1 MVIEMIGEF
10 GQAGPGPCREAVLLR
25 ARMRAQG
32 HVDVR
37 LSGRC
42 MEPLLVAGDWAR
54 VVPVADVSVG
64 DICLVALPDA
74 VALHRLVWRDGAEL
88 VTKGDFSGRAERV
101 TASDIVGVAT
111 AFRLVGSS
119 HWADYDETREG
130 KLRIAELSLSLC
142 AAKGSSGSSASSDT
156 KLPAALCA
164 DLVFAPRSAVPFS
177 CASHEAERRE
187 VWRLNQI
194 ARAALAG

>member
-1 MVIEMIGEF
+1 MRS
-10 GQAGPGPCREAVLLR
+10 CREAALLR

-54 VVPVADVSVG
+54 VVPAEGVSVG
-64 DICLVALPDA
+64 DICLVALPCA
-74 VALHRLVWRDGAEL
+74 VALHRLVRSDGAEL

-101 TASDIVGVAT
+101 ATSDVIGVAM
-111 AFRLVGSS
+111 AFRLAGSS
-119 HWADYDETREG
+119 HWVAYDETREA

-142 AAKGSSGSSASSDT
+142 APRGSADTATFSDAELPVVSCGSSAN
-156 KLPAALCA
+156 
-164 DLVFAPRSAVPFS
+164 APRFAVPPS
-177 CASHEAERRE
+177 RASHEAERRE
-187 VWRLNQI
+187 IWRLNQA
-194 ARAALAG
+194 ARGALAG